1 MSPLIRQR
9 IKQFNLDDIIGL
21 DWETYYDDQYSLR
34 KMAQTE
40 YITSPEFESQLV
52 AVQSS
57 KWKKAKVMT
66 TREFVAW
73 AQGVNWA
80 RTGMLAHHTH
90 FDGLIASHHFDI
102 KPAMYFDTLSM
113 ARLLMPVH
121 VGGSL
126 DKVARAFGFA
136 GKQYGNALTNV
147 KGIRFK
153 DFTKELLKALKI
165 YAGDDIEQ
173 TWGVFEKM
181 LPYTPYEELRLIDLT
196 VKMYAQPTLLLDGP
210 ALQGL
215 ADSEAARKAEILEK
229 YDKKDLMSNDK
240 FAVLLCDA
248 GVAPPTKISKT
259 TGKETYAFS
268 KTDQEFKDLLE
279 SDNDVVA
286 TLVAARFGIKSTIV
300 ETRAQRM
307 ADRAP
312 IGAQPIYL
320 NYAGAKT
327 LRWSGGDKANWQ
339 NLSRGSL
346 MRKAILAPP
355 GHSLVIADLAQIEA
369 RLNAWF
375 NGQQNIVDA
384 FANKIDVYKLAAA
397 MIYNKPLD
405 KITKDE
411 RFVGKVAVL
420 ALGYGAGWQ
429 RFAEMLRIGA
439 FGPPLPITDSLAKDI
454 HSAWRQSNPFIV
466 AGWRRANNYA
476 RAAFIGQ
483 TTVVDGV
490 LRYEGTKD
498 KGFTHGPGGVG
509 IRYDG
514 LVADD
519 DGMSYVA
526 KSRSLVKGGVT
537 ELRQRLYGGLI
548 VENNTQFLAR
558 QVVAH
563 QMIEIADAMK
573 YWRQAMTTHDE
584 IVGVVPTR
592 YANKALATVNAI
604 MARAPDWAPDL
615 PLAVDAH
622 ISQAYDK

>member
-1 MSPLIRQR
+1 MTPAVRHLL
-9 IKQFNLDDIIGL
+9 KQFHLDDIIGL

-52 AVQSS
+52 AVQSAR
-57 KWKKAKVMT
+57 WTKAKVMT
-66 TREFVAW
+66 TKEFIAW
-73 AQGVNWA
+73 ARGINWA
-80 RTGMLAHHTH
+80 RTGMLAHHAQ
-90 FDGLIASHHFDI
+90 FDGLIASHHFGI

-136 GKQYGNALTNV
+136 GKQFGQALVNV
-147 KGIRFK
+147 KGKRFK
-153 DFTKELLKALKI
+153 DFTKEDLKQLKI
-165 YAGDDIEQ
+165 YAGDDIAQ
-173 TWGVFEKM
+173 TWGIFDKM

-196 VKMYAQPTLLLDGP
+196 VKMYAQPTLLLDGK
-210 ALQGL
+210 ALQDL
-215 ADSEAARKAEILEK
+215 ADSEVARKAEILKK
-229 YDKKDLMSNDK
+229 YDKKTLMSNDK
-240 FAVLLCDA
+240 FAALLREA
-248 GVAPPTKISKT
+248 GVIPPMKVSKT

-268 KTDQEFKDLLE
+268 KQDQAFKDLLE
-279 SDNDVVA
+279 HDDDTVA
-286 TLVAARFGIKSTIV
+286 TLVAARLGIKSTIV

-312 IGAQPIYL
+312 LGAQPIYL

-339 NLSRGSL
+339 NLSRGSP
-346 MRKAILAPP
+346 MRKAIHAPP
-355 GHSLVIADLAQIEA
+355 GHSLIIADLAQIEA
-369 RLNAWF
+369 RLNAWYA
-375 NGQQNIVDA
+375 GQSNIVEA
-384 FANKIDVYKLAAA
+384 FAEKIDVYMLAAA
-397 MIYNKPLD
+397 LIYNKPLAS
-405 KITKDE
+405 ITKDE
-411 RFVGKVAVL
+411 RFLGKCCVL
-420 ALGYGAGWQ
+420 ALGYGAGWS

-439 FGPPLPITDSLAKDI
+439 LGPPIPITDSLAKDI
-454 HSAWRQSNPFIV
+454 HSAWRQANPFIV
-466 AGWRRANNYA
+466 ASWKRANNNA
-476 RAAFIGQ
+476 RTAFLGQ
-483 TTVVDGV
+483 TTIVDGV
-490 LRYEGTKD
+490 LTYEGTKD
-498 KGFTHGPGGVG
+498 KGFTHGPGRVG

-514 LVADD
+514 IQVDE

-526 KSRSLVKGGVT
+526 KSRALVRGGVT

-563 QMIEIADAMK
+563 QMIEIADALK

-592 YANKALATVNAI
+592 YATKALQAVTKI
-604 MARAPDWAPDL
+604 MARSPDWAPNL

-622 ISQAYDK
+622 ISQRYDK